1 MPAETFAR
9 IKKLVD
15 GEKMIVRALHFA
27 RDTTVTIPGICSVA
41 TCYGDKNKLCLD
53 FRRDFYCLN
62 VMSRIRSQITSLNL
76 HKILQRISIH
86 NP

>member
-15 GEKMIVRALHFA
+15 GEKMIARTLHFA

-41 TCYGDKNKLCLD
+41 TCYGDKINCVSILD
-53 FRRDFYCLN
+53 ETFI
-62 VMSRIRSQITSLNL
+62 V
-76 HKILQRISIH
+76 
-86 NP
+86 